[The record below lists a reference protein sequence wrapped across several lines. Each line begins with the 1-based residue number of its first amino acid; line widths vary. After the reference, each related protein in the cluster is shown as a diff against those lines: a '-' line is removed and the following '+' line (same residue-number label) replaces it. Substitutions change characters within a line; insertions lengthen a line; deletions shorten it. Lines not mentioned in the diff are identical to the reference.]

1 MFRLRTST
9 PTWTRPFEGHL
20 SSGPAR
26 MAIDRAG
33 EEATRAAI
41 VDALEAAT
49 QPDGSIKL
57 DNVFKVV
64 IARA

>member
-1 MFRLRTST
+1 
-9 PTWTRPFEGHL
+9 
-20 SSGPAR
+20 